1 MVAQSPSVLVLVRPA
16 RLWFVPDL
24 RWEEMLWEL
33 DQIVAEEIDYRFE
46 ASNMRRMRKSLW
58 PHRVYVPKVFP
69 SYCTKQVLVTEFID
83 GVLMTDYIRMLGD
96 DPQRCAAWCAENKI
110 RPRLVARRLYN
121 SLLRQL
127 LEDNLF
133 HGDPHPGNIM
143 LLRNSRIALIDFG
156 TVGSMERE
164 YHQKFGLLFKAM
176 AGQDYAKS
184 ADLLLLLSG
193 ALP

>member
-1 MVAQSPSVLVLVRPA
+1 
-16 RLWFVPDL
+16 
-24 RWEEMLWEL
+24 
-33 DQIVAEEIDYRFE
+33 
-46 ASNMRRMRKSLW
+46 MRKSLW

-133 HGDPHPGNIM
+133 HGDLHPGTFNAAMVNWEAI
-143 LLRNSRIALIDFG
+143 R
-156 TVGSMERE
+156 SMDPSSHRP
-164 YHQKFGLLFKAM
+164 HQYESPGVLCR
-176 AGQDYAKS
+176 
-184 ADLLLLLSG
+184 
-193 ALP
+193 